1 MAGMSYADQFLA
13 ATFAFLAIAWV
24 AYACR
29 LYTRLC
35 IVQKTFADDY
45 FVTFAMIALT
55 IFAATVPIQIAHGGG
70 THIVDIQDP
79 AQNLPK
85 WGLAFFVA
93 EIMYL
98 LTLWGVKLSVA
109 SLLLRFAMS
118 KTLSWTLKLA
128 AAFTTIITLAFV
140 LWLTFQCKPV
150 DAQWNTSI
158 AGDCVSRQTYAN
170 SVYALSSFSAITDLI
185 TAVAPMIILRNL
197 TMDRRSR
204 WACVVTFIR
213 FKFIR
218 DFTKSDDGT
227 YAMVPLSICSFVE
240 VSIGCICASLA
251 TLRPLLQRLWRDRSV
266 ADIRTTELAMDPP
279 VKFSFE
285 SKQLQQGW
293 ELAHGKRTKNGA
305 HAFIIHDDHNRH
317 FNLDT
322 T

>member
-1 MAGMSYADQFLA
+1 MAGMSYADQFLS
-13 ATFAFLAIAWV
+13 TVFAFLSIAWV
-24 AYACR
+24 TYACR
-29 LYTRLC
+29 
-35 IVQKTFADDY
+35 
-45 FVTFAMIALT
+45 IALT
-55 IFAATVPIQIAHGGG
+55 FFAATVPIQIAHGGG
-70 THIVDIQDP
+70 AHIVDIP
-79 AQNLPK
+79 NRTQNLPK

-109 SLLLRFAMS
+109 SLLLRFTMS

-128 AAFTTIITLAFV
+128 AAFTTIITVAFA

-150 DAQWNTSI
+150 DAQWDTSI
-158 AGDCVSRQTYAN
+158 AGVCVSRQTYTN

-204 WACVVTFIR
+204 LFAAGTMALGSMACVVTFIR

-251 TLRPLLQRLWRDRSV
+251 TLRPLLQKLWHDSGSV
-266 ADIRTTELAMDPP
+266 DTGMNELEVQQPE
-279 VKFSFE
+279 KFSFE
-285 SKQLQQGW
+285 SRQLQRGW
-293 ELAHGKRTKNGA
+293 KLAHGKKAKNDTQALVGR
-305 HAFIIHDDHNRH
+305 DDHSGEYD
-317 FNLDT
+317 LGT
-322 T
+322 S